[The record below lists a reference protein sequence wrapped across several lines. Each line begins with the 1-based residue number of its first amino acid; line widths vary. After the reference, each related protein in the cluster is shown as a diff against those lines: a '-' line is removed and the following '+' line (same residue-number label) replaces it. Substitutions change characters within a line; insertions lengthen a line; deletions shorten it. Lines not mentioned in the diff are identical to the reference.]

1 MLPYLICTWF
11 CIVCGTVPLDY
22 RKCLKLSEP
31 YISHS
36 FPMCGLPHISF
47 NFPVEQFHL
56 IFYDFQT
63 MNFHFFWNYQPLCFL
78 LFHTLPLFYLDCHT
92 FLALFVSGTDP
103 VFFVWMSR
111 MCVSIFFVWML
122 QMSHKYLCVS
132 ITSKWTL
139 LFVSFWVITDPF
151 SFLPCVDCT
160 SYFLNEK
167 STCPTSF
174 LSFGITNLFIATFT
188 ISNVIIYFYFLVFFF
203 LFWRFI

>member
-63 MNFHFFWNYQPLCFL
+63 MNFHFFWNYLPLCFL
-78 LFHTLPLFYLDCHT
+78 LFHTLPLFYMDCHT
-92 FLALFVSGTDP
+92 FLALFVSGTEP
-103 VFFVWMSR
+103 IFFVWMSH

-139 LFVSFWVITDPF
+139 LFVLLLGNNWPILILTLCGLHVL
-151 SFLPCVDCT
+151 FLKWKIH
-160 SYFLNEK
+160 L
-167 STCPTSF
+167 PTSF
-174 LSFGITNLFIATFT
+174 LSFGITNLFITTFT